1 MILIGASDGV
11 RGFDCMPSDDG
22 VCSES
27 KTDTGH
33 ECGMYMWFDT
43 GLMLYILVNLIA
55 VDISLPTTHILL

>member
-1 MILIGASDGV
+1 MCPISDISISFHNIFIQIPWRFSIVILIGASDGV

-33 ECGMYMWFDT
+33 ECGMYM
-43 GLMLYILVNLIA
+43 
-55 VDISLPTTHILL
+55 

>member
-1 MILIGASDGV
+1 MILIGAPDGV

-33 ECGMYMWFDT
+33 ECGMYMCFVDSYIGEFDRCWH
-43 GLMLYILVNLIA
+43 L
-55 VDISLPTTHILL
+55 